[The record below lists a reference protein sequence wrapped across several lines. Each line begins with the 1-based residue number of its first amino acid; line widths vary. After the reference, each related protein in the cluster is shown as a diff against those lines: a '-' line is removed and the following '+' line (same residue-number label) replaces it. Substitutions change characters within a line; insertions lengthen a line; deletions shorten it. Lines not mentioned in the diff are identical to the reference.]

1 MADHII
7 GITLE
12 RDGRTVPL
20 HPDVERVNA
29 EGDSTKIGLTTHPVA
44 FLSPS
49 RGSHPPS
56 VRVLAANVRCTKAP
70 MGNPCVCG
78 PRASTAW
85 KRFDRRSS
93 GGRDPE
99 PAHNASI
106 AAAPPRPHR
115 APICRNQLPDL
126 QVGFFLTDDPPLR
139 GALPISDFHPAI
151 RSHCPPIRLGSP
163 HSLQWMLRQKT
174 CKHTGDCGGTCS
186 NDENRS

>member
-78 PRASTAW
+78 LRASTAW

-115 APICRNQLPDL
+115 APICRVDIHRSPRGSRAPLAAQPSRLPGQAACQLPDKSTTL
-126 QVGFFLTDDPPLR
+126 RVGFSSTDDSRLR
-139 GALPISDFHPAI
+139 GALPIGDFHRAI
-151 RSHCPPIRLGSP
+151 RSHCRL
-163 HSLQWMLRQKT
+163 
-174 CKHTGDCGGTCS
+174 
-186 NDENRS
+186 

>member
-20 HPDVERVNA
+20 HPDVERLNA
-29 EGDSTKIGLTTHPVA
+29 EGDSTKIGLTSHPVA
-44 FLSPS
+44 FLSPLA
-49 RGSHPPS
+49 RLPS
-56 VRVLAANVRCTKAP
+56 SICTGLAANVRCTKAP

-78 PRASTAW
+78 LRASTAW

-93 GGRDPE
+93 GCRDPE

-115 APICRNQLPDL
+115 ALICRVDIHRSPRGSRAPLAAQPSRLPGQAACQLPDQSTTL
-126 QVGFFLTDDPPLR
+126 RVEFSSTDDSRLR
-139 GALPISDFHPAI
+139 AALPIGDFHRAI
-151 RSHCPPIRLGSP
+151 RSHCRL
-163 HSLQWMLRQKT
+163 
-174 CKHTGDCGGTCS
+174 
-186 NDENRS
+186 